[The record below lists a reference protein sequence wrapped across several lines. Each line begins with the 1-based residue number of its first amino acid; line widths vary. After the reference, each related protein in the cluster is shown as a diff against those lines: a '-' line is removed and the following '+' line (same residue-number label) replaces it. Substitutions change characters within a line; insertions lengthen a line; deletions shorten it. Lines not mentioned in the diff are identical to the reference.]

1 MIVRKKTDTIVI
13 HCADTKPSMD
23 IGAEEIREWHT
34 KQRGFDDIGYHYVI
48 RRDGTKEI
56 GRSIELQGAHAVK
69 VNGHS
74 IGICLVGG
82 MAEDNSPE
90 NNFTLEQHLTLKD
103 LIKELKEKYAIEDI
117 CGHYE
122 VESKKPHCP
131 GFHVKEWL
139 MKEDLL

>member
-1 MIVRKKTDTIVI
+1 
-13 HCADTKPSMD
+13 MD
-23 IGAEEIREWHT
+23 IGVEEIREWHT

-48 RRDGTKEI
+48 RRNGTKEI
-56 GRSIELQGAHAVK
+56 GRPLELQGAHAVK

-82 MAEDNSPE
+82 MAADNSPE

-103 LIKELKEKYAIEDI
+103 LIKELKEKYTIEDI

-122 VESKKPHCP
+122 VEPKKPHCP